1 MTEKHILVV
10 GVGSIGKRHL
20 RNFKS
25 LGCKVSAVDP
35 RTDRLDEASKWTE
48 HGYRDLE
55 RASVTAVKF
64 DGVVIATPPR
74 FHFNQCLQLVKSE
87 LPILL
92 EKPGTQTLEQS
103 EDLSNCLDTNKVLL
117 AYCYRW
123 WPSII
128 KLREYIQNGKVGRC
142 LNANFTISAHIEDW
156 HPWENYK
163 DFFLANK
170 WLGGGA
176 LLDEN
181 HFVDLM
187 IWFWGMPR
195 QVIARLDKISDFDID
210 VEDNVDIIFIY
221 DNGLRVTM
229 HLDLLGRP
237 HEKSIVVRG
246 TEGTLRW
253 TTAVD
258 YKCNWIKGHISGQI
272 DELDVFDI
280 DDTFNFDRNQ
290 MFIDEAKEFLD
301 MIDGKAKASCTLQD
315 GIKVLE
321 LVESCF
327 ESSKTGRMVDV

>member
-1 MTEKHILVV
+1 MKHILVV
-10 GVGSIGKRHL
+10 GAGSIGKRHL
-20 RNFKS
+20 RNFKG

-35 RTDRLDEASKWTE
+35 RQDRLQEAEGLGTEKIYNKLNTSKNPS
-48 HGYRDLE
+48 LE
-55 RASVTAVKF
+55 WKRF

-156 HPWENYK
+156 HPWEYYK

-210 VEDNVDIIFIY
+210 VEDNVDMIFIY

-237 HEKSIVVRG
+237 HEKSIKVRG
-246 TEGTLRW
+246 DKGTLDW
-253 TTAVD
+253 STSID
-258 YKCNWIKGHISGQI
+258 YHKNVITYDNRPEHRYLDN
-272 DELDVFDI
+272 DEFE
-280 DDTFNFDRNQ
+280 FDRNN
-290 MFIDEAKEFLD
+290 MFIDEAKEFLG
-301 MIDGKAKASCTLQD
+301 MIDGKAKPSCTLQD

-321 LVESCF
+321 IVESCKR
-327 ESSKTGRMVDV
+327 SSDEGRIINVS

>member
-1 MTEKHILVV
+1 MTKHILVV
-10 GVGSIGKRHL
+10 GSGSIGKRHL

-25 LGCKVSAVDP
+25 LGCEVSAVDP
-35 RTDRLDEASKWTE
+35 RQDRLDEANEQAELQNRYTSLNQSADFK
-48 HGYRDLE
+48 
-55 RASVTAVKF
+55 KF

-74 FHFNQCLQLVKSE
+74 FHYHQCLQLAKSG

-92 EKPGTQTLEQS
+92 EKPGTTTLGQS
-103 EDLSNCLDTNKVLL
+103 KVLADSSPNKFLL

-128 KLREYIQNGKVGRC
+128 KLREYIQTGKIGRC

-156 HPWENYK
+156 HPWENYR

-195 QVIARLDKISDFDID
+195 QVIARLDKISDFEID

-237 HEKSIVVRG
+237 HEKSIMVRG
-246 TEGTLRW
+246 DEGTLKW
-253 TTAVD
+253 YSSID
-258 YKCNWIKGHISGQI
+258 YKANRI
-272 DELDVFDI
+272 DFAQTMDGSKTKSDNF
-280 DDTFNFDRNQ
+280 TFDRNS
-290 MFIDEAKEFLD
+290 MFIWEAEEFLD
-301 MIDGKAKASCTLQD
+301 MIDGKAKPSCTLQD

-321 LVESCF
+321 LIEACF
-327 ESSKTGRMVDV
+327 ESSRSGRAVNV

>member
-10 GVGSIGKRHL
+10 GAGSIGKRHL

-25 LGCKVSAVDP
+25 LGCEVSAVDP
-35 RTDRLDEASKWTE
+35 RQDRLLEAKGEGASICSK
-48 HGYRDLE
+48 DLKE
-55 RASVTAVKF
+55 ALEVHDNI
-64 DGVVIATPPR
+64 DGIVIATPPR
-74 FHFNQCLQLVKSE
+74 FHFRQCLEILKSE
-87 LPILL
+87 IPILL
-92 EKPGTQTLEQS
+92 EKPGTRTCWESKSLVEY
-103 EDLSNCLDTNKVLL
+103 SNSNKFLL

-128 KLREYIQNGKVGRC
+128 KLREHIQNGKIGRC

-156 HPWENYK
+156 HPWEHYK

-195 QVIARLDKISDFDID
+195 QIIARLDNISDFDID

-229 HLDLLGRP
+229 HLDLIGRP
-237 HEKSIVVRG
+237 HEKSIIIRGDRG
-246 TEGTLRW
+246 TLTWGTS
-253 TTAVD
+253 VD
-258 YKCNWIKGHISGQI
+258 YSTNTIRFANNMLPNHES
-272 DELDVFDI
+272 EEVHVFE
-280 DDTFNFDRNQ
+280 FDRNS
-290 MFIDEAKEFLD
+290 MFISEAQEFLD
-301 MIDGKAKASCTLQD
+301 MIDGNDKPS
-315 GIKVLE
+315 
-321 LVESCF
+321 
-327 ESSKTGRMVDV
+327 